1 LECRYVID
9 FQPRDLLK
17 AKAFK
22 QPFEHLE
29 QTVLPARKEAAKKER
44 ARNKEALDDDPE
56 AKVNKHHE
64 NFLKRWWLMSY
75 PREDLMR
82 T

>member
-1 LECRYVID
+1 MMKANKANAQVLFPFLIPDDFLGAVDKLECRYVID

-29 QTVLPARKEAAKKER
+29 QTVLPARKE
-44 ARNKEALDDDPE
+44 
-56 AKVNKHHE
+56 
-64 NFLKRWWLMSY
+64 
-75 PREDLMR
+75 
-82 T
+82 